1 MRVCSRL
8 ILPTSPRGGRRVD
21 RWTWL
26 TFLVLSCF
34 AVDAG
39 AQTATVRGFVRDAS
53 DGQGLQGVN
62 VILARPGSDDFF
74 GAATDVDGV
83 YAVSRLPLGTYVLRA
98 SFIGYDTHVDTL
110 VLESAQIL
118 SYNLELAPDEA
129 QLEEVVVE
137 AESETA
143 GAASVSAGLQTI
155 RPSDI
160 ELIPSPDV
168 SADLVNYLVTLP
180 GVVST
185 GDRGG
190 QLFVR
195 GGEPTQNLV
204 LIDGMLLYQP
214 FHLVG
219 FYSAFPSDVIASTDV
234 YAGGF
239 GARYGG
245 HLSSVI
251 DISARSGNKRSFVG
265 AVSVAPF
272 VSAGRLE
279 GPLWR
284 DKLSFVTSYRRSL
297 IEEGA
302 SRLVN
307 QPLPFDFNDQFGK
320 LHLNIS
326 KNSQASITAIRTFD
340 RGVIGTSEESEIAS
354 ATDQVTWMNYAIG
367 GRYILLPA
375 TLPLS
380 AELLFSTSNV
390 ENTFGPEVEPTRS
403 SRARQYNFAANLTHF
418 VGPINVG
425 WGLFLRTSDLS
436 SDLGGAYQN
445 IQLDRDFVTEA
456 GFYAEPEFRLPN
468 GLRIQPGLRLDAF
481 PSKGKTFLEPRLR
494 TSWQV
499 GIHRVSAAWGIYH
512 QEIVGLTDRRDAGD
526 VFTAWTTSPLLEVP
540 QATHYILGY
549 NLSPSAALDFSV
561 EGFYKTLSNLS
572 VSEWTAFP
580 RFTTNLQPADG
591 TVIGFDIRAEVD
603 AGRFYGFAS
612 YGYADVTYRAQQEAI
627 QYWFGELEQEF
638 SPPHDRTH
646 QVNVLA
652 SVELFDFA
660 LSVRWQFGSG
670 LPFSEALG
678 FDTFVLVAGP
688 TDVLNTPGQTR
699 VLYGRPYE
707 GRLPTYHRLDVSL
720 DRAFHFGEHVS
731 LTAQMSLIN
740 AYDRQNLFYLDL
752 YTLRRV
758 DQLPLI
764 PAAGIQ
770 VEFH

>member
-1 MRVCSRL
+1 MSRVSTC
-8 ILPTSPRGGRRVD
+8 PGGRFVD
-21 RWTWL
+21 LVSRFPRSL
-26 TFLVLSCF
+26 ALVL
-34 AVDAG
+34 ALLLAPEVD
-39 AQTATVRGFVRDAS
+39 AQTATIRGFVRDES

-62 VILARPGSDDFF
+62 VILSQEGSDAFL
-74 GAATDVDGV
+74 GSATDVDGL
-83 YAVSRLPLGTYVLRA
+83 YAISRVPAGTWVLRA
-98 SFIGYDTHVDTL
+98 TFIGYEAYVDTIALAAGEIRTHNFSL
-110 VLESAQIL
+110 V
-118 SYNLELAPDEA
+118 PDEA

-160 ELIPSPDV
+160 EVIPSPDV

-180 GVVST
+180 GVVAT

-251 DISARSGNKRSFVG
+251 DVSARSGNKRRFAG

-272 VSAGRLE
+272 VSAGLLE
-279 GPLWR
+279 GPLWKDR
-284 DKLSFVTSYRRSL
+284 LSFIASYRKSL

-302 SRLVN
+302 SKLID
-307 QPLPFDFNDQFGK
+307 QSLPFDFDDQFGK
-320 LHLNIS
+320 LHLNLS
-326 KNSQASITAIRTFD
+326 QNSQLSVTGIRTFD
-340 RGVIGTSEESEIAS
+340 RGVIGTEAESAVSDPNE
-354 ATDQVTWMNYAIG
+354 QVTWTNHAIG

-375 TLPLS
+375 SLPLS
-380 AELLFSTSNV
+380 AELLVSASTV
-390 ENTFGPEVEPTRS
+390 RNTFGAPEEPSRS

-418 VGPINVG
+418 VGPVNLG
-425 WGLFLRTSDLS
+425 WGLFLRSSDLS
-436 SDLGGAYQN
+436 SNLGGTYQN
-445 IQLDRDFVTEA
+445 LDLDRDFVTEA
-456 GFYAEPEFRLPN
+456 GFYGEPEFRLPN

-481 PSKGKTFLEPRLR
+481 PSKGRTFIEPRLR
-494 TSWQV
+494 TSWEL
-499 GIHRVSAAWGIYH
+499 GRHRLNTAWGIYH
-512 QEIVGLTDRRDAGD
+512 QEVVGLNDRRDAGD
-526 VFTAWTTSPLLEVP
+526 VFTAWTTSPLHEVP
-540 QATHYILGY
+540 QAIHYIAGY
-549 NLSPSAALDFSV
+549 NFRPSDGLDLSI

-572 VSEWTAFP
+572 VSRWSAFP
-580 RFTTNLQPADG
+580 RFTTELQPADG
-591 TVIGFDIRAEVD
+591 TVIGFDVRAELE
-603 AGRFYGFAS
+603 AGPFYGFAS
-612 YGYADVTYRAQQEAI
+612 YGYADVTYRAQQEEI
-627 QYWFGELEQEF
+627 QYWFGQLEQEY

-646 QVNVLA
+646 QVNALA
-652 SVELFDFA
+652 MLELFDFA

-678 FDTFVLVAGP
+678 FDTFVLLAGP
-688 TDVLNTPGQTR
+688 TDVLHTPGQTR
-699 VLYGRPYE
+699 VLYGEPYE

-720 DRAFHFGEHVS
+720 DRRFDIGEHVG
-731 LTAQMSLIN
+731 LTAQVSLIN
-740 AYDRQNLFYLDL
+740 TYDRRNLFYLDL

-764 PAAGIQ
+764 PAVGLKL
-770 VEFH
+770 EFNR